1 VTAIRRYASTTER
14 REEIGVGHGVSRR
27 RFLVIAAALCAPS
40 HVSATDE
47 AWPIP
52 ARFDP
57 GRDAAADLAI
67 ALRFARAARRNVL
80 IDVGGEW
87 CSWCHILDRF
97 FAANPDLRSLRDTN
111 YVWLKVN
118 FSKENSNETLL
129 GRWPRITGYPH
140 FFVLDG
146 DGRLLHSQGTDV
158 LEAGKNYDQAAMRA
172 FLVKWAP
179 PR

>member
-1 VTAIRRYASTTER
+1 MTAARRCASSTAFRKRTR
-14 REEIGVGHGVSRR
+14 VGNAVSRR
-27 RFLVIAAALCAPS
+27 RFLAFAAALCAPWPA
-40 HVSATDE
+40 SATEE

-57 GRDAAADLAI
+57 GRDAAADLAN
-67 ALRFARAARRNVL
+67 ALRVARAAGRNVL

-97 FAANPDLRSLRDTN
+97 FAANPDLRRLRDTN

-118 FSKENSNETLL
+118 FSKENPNEALL
-129 GRWPRITGYPH
+129 GRWPKIPGYPH

-146 DGRLLHSQGTDV
+146 DGRLLHSQETDV
-158 LEAGKNYDQAAMRA
+158 LEAGRNYDQAAMRA

-179 PR
+179 SR